1 MKRSAPVS
9 TLLRIVAPRAVG
21 GALFLGPWL
30 VEAAPY
36 FRKAMRRD
44 RPQTLE
50 QVREFAEGEGW
61 ETEVVP

>member
-1 MKRSAPVS
+1 MKSTPVT

-21 GALFLGPWL
+21 GALFLGVWL
-30 VEAAPY
+30 VEVCPY

-44 RPQTLE
+44 RPQTLA
-50 QVREFAEGEGW
+50 QVREFANRAGW

>member
-1 MKRSAPVS
+1 MKRETPS

-21 GALFLGPWL
+21 GALFLGVWL
-30 VEAAPY
+30 VEIAPY

-44 RPQTLE
+44 RPQTLA
-50 QVREFAEGEGW
+50 QVREFADRAGW